1 MALDLNEQTALRKW
15 KKTKGRPILAR
26 KREAESKGRK
36 GRERGTERRWKSNF
50 TNFKTQPREPQP
62 PCLLIGDQKGRDDKT
77 EKKEERA
84 EKEPAIEHLLDGRC
98 IRCFHTGSLAEIW
111 QLKKKKS
118 YASGKEGNLS
128 EY

>member
-1 MALDLNEQTALRKW
+1 M
-15 KKTKGRPILAR
+15 AR

-84 EKEPAIEHLLDGRC
+84 EKEPAIEHLMDGRC

-111 QLKKKKS
+111 QLKKKILCIRKRRKS
-118 YASGKEGNLS
+118 IRILTDVSDFESPFSILYNFSFF
-128 EY
+128 